1 VSEPSRSAEPEL
13 SSEGAAAE
21 ERRSGAALKE
31 KKRGLPGR
39 VRMRHDHHFVDELAK
54 RSEPAIGRMLAIG
67 EIEPDPNQP
76 RESMGALD
84 ELVSSIREKGVLE
97 PILVRRSPDRAGAT
111 YRIISGERRYRASME
126 AGLLELP
133 AIEME
138 VTEQEALEIALIE
151 NLQRKDLTPFEEAEG
166 YRALAEVHGY
176 THEQIAS
183 SVAKS
188 RPSITESLSL
198 LQMPPRVRDAV
209 HALGIQ
215 AKSVLLE
222 VMKAP
227 SEAEMVRLL
236 ERVASLGL
244 NRDDLRREVRRSAS
258 RGRGGSRR
266 RKPYVFRFQ
275 APDKRYAFSL
285 TFRQSAVQPED
296 LVSALEEILAQL
308 RAMERD
314 EDSAAVT
321 GGRRRAKPPRS

>member
-1 VSEPSRSAEPEL
+1 MSEPSRTSEL
-13 SSEGAAAE
+13 ENAASEARVTAASS
-21 ERRSGAALKE
+21 KE

-39 VRMRHDHHFVDELAK
+39 VSMRHDHHFVDELAK
-54 RSEPAIGRMLAIG
+54 RSEPAIGRMLAIA
-67 EIEPDPNQP
+67 EIEPDPKQP

-84 ELVSSIREKGVLE
+84 ELVSSIRDKGVLE

-111 YRIISGERRYRASME
+111 YRIISGERRYRAAME

-138 VTEQEALEIALIE
+138 VSEQEALEIALIE

-176 THEQIAS
+176 THEQIAT

-188 RPSITESLSL
+188 RPSVTESLSL
-198 LQMPPRVRDAV
+198 LQMPARVRDAV

-244 NRDDLRREVRRSAS
+244 NRDDLRREVKRSAT
-258 RGRGGSRR
+258 RGQSGRR
-266 RKPYVFRFQ
+266 KKPYVFRFQ

-296 LVSALEEILAQL
+296 LVTALEEILAQL
-308 RAMERD
+308 RALDRD
-314 EDSAAVT
+314 EDTAAVR
-321 GGRRRAKPPRS
+321 GERRRPKR